1 MLGDD
6 LSWSP
11 SRLRAYDGWHEALEI
26 AAVHTTNPLDF
37 AIVIAPAPQLIEY
50 QQTLTA

>member
-6 LSWSP
+6 LSRSP
-11 SRLRAYDGWHEALEI
+11 GRFLAYDGWHEVRET
-26 AAVHTTNPLDF
+26 AAVHTANPLDF

-50 QQTLTA
+50 Q